1 LEVSKTSDLAPWQM
15 HAALLQNVPTGV
27 DWRLVVVW
35 TCLLLSYQQQVK
47 ADAEAKKEAA
57 SSEAGTEEAAAEKR
71 VTEDENETD
80 ADPATEVAAASKLP
94 EELEDYW
101 EKIQGQQDA
110 PTEQEVREEWKKTL
124 ACIRECENSE
134 HIMLIG
140 RALWSACFNRLF
152 SYQAVK
158 GKFEPLLCAFTC

>member
-1 LEVSKTSDLAPWQM
+1 M
-15 HAALLQNVPTGV
+15 HAALLQNVSTGV

-101 EKIQGQQDA
+101 EKIQA
-110 PTEQEVREEWKKTL
+110 RRP
-124 ACIRECENSE
+124 
-134 HIMLIG
+134 H
-140 RALWSACFNRLF
+140 
-152 SYQAVK
+152 
-158 GKFEPLLCAFTC
+158 